1 MAVVEWEAVGEERAD
16 QRSARLDYYA
26 SQASVGGFV
35 KQIFLRIRGEA
46 TAAVAVDSAVMTKGP
61 QLHSEKNSY
70 ANA

>member
-1 MAVVEWEAVGEERAD
+1 MRGRGEERAD

-46 TAAVAVDSAVMTKGP
+46 ATAAVAVDSAVMTKGP

>member
-1 MAVVEWEAVGEERAD
+1 MHNSFAHKFA
-16 QRSARLDYYA
+16 
-26 SQASVGGFV
+26 
-35 KQIFLRIRGEA
+35 QIF